1 MKTNRRSLRFGNI
14 KLCFWPELVCSS
26 TGLNLMKLKIF
37 QHSGEGLTLETSAL
51 EFLYVGQFIL
61 SAQLIKSNYLA
72 TPPNDAAPHFV

>member
-1 MKTNRRSLRFGNI
+1 MKPN
-14 KLCFWPELVCSS
+14 
-26 TGLNLMKLKIF
+26 IF
-37 QHSGEGLTLETSAL
+37 QHSGEGLKLETSAL